1 MPSTHFSGLL
11 QSLIQSISTHQH
23 RVTYQVLHKYGETVD
38 FLQVPVILPLNFGQ
52 REMLDK
58 LQTQFNLKQLKLKAN
73 PAIKHRIPL
82 FRCSETQN
90 EC

>member
-58 LQTQFNLKQLKLKAN
+58 LDKSDSTLQMLGNTK
-73 PAIKHRIPL
+73 
-82 FRCSETQN
+82 
-90 EC
+90 